1 MLQNVAEVDN
11 DFIVTNLLFLRGREV
26 IFFTFPEGGNS
37 INFEKG

>member
-26 IFFTFPEGGNS
+26 
-37 INFEKG
+37 NFLYLPRRGEFNKF